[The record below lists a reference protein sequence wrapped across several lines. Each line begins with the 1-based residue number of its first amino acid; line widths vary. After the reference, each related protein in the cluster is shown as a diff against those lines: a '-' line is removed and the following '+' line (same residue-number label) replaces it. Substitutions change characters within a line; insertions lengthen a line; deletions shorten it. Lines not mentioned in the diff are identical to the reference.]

1 MFNFPLRRIFL
12 IAFCLTSL
20 TACNAATDSAEL
32 KALETKL
39 AAAQTEVAELKTE
52 IATLQS
58 RQVGIDCGKGND
70 ALLTQSGDLSALL
83 GVGETDIFYPKPYAS
98 PPELIL
104 QLSLVIWAHSW

>member
-1 MFNFPLRRIFL
+1 MFNFPLQRIFL

-39 AAAQTEVAELKTE
+39 ATTQTEVAELKTE

-58 RQVGIDCGKGND
+58 RQVGIDCEKWLNLKGFELQV
-70 ALLTQSGDLSALL
+70 LLTNGGQDGSIDLH
-83 GVGETDIFYPKPYAS
+83 D
-98 PPELIL
+98 ELITRRL
-104 QLSLVIWAHSW
+104 HRG